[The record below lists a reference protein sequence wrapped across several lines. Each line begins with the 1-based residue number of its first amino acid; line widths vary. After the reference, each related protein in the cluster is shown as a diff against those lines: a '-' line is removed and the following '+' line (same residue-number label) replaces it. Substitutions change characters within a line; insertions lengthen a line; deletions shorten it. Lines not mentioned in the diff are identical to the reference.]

1 MAERLPGISIVL
13 PCFNEEGNVVGAVHD
28 ALTACERHAHTGEV
42 IVVDDGS
49 TDRTRALATAL
60 VERHRGVRLVVHTAN
75 RGYGAAL
82 RSGIGAARMPY
93 VLLTDGDRQF
103 DLEQVGEFAALID
116 DADLVVGYRRRRRDP
131 VGRRVNSR
139 CWNWLVRRLYRLDVR
154 DVDCAFKLIRRDLL
168 ARIELASRGAMIST
182 ELLVKA
188 RRAGAVLAEAGVEHR
203 PRTTGEQSGA
213 NPRVVLLAFR
223 ELRRLHA
230 TLGPT

>member
-1 MAERLPGISIVL
+1 MSERLAGISIVL
-13 PCFNEEGNVVGAVHD
+13 PCFNEEGNVIGAVHD
-28 ALTACERHAHTGEV
+28 ALAACERHAAAGEV

-60 VERHRGVRLVVHTAN
+60 VERHRRVRLVVHTAN

-82 RSGIGAARMPY
+82 RSGVGAARMPY

-103 DLEQVGEFAALID
+103 DLDQLGEFVGLIE

-131 VGRRVNSR
+131 VGRRVNGR
-139 CWNWLVRRLYRLDVR
+139 CWNWLMRRLYRLDVR

-168 ARIELASRGAMIST
+168 ERLELVSRGAMIST

-188 RRAGAVLAEAGVEHR
+188 RRAGAVLAEAGVEHH